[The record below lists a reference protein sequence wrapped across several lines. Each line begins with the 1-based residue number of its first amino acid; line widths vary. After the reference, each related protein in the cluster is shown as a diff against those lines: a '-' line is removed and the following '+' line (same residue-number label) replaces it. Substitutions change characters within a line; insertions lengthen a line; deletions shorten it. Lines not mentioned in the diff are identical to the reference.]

1 MDYAIN
7 FMKMLLE
14 AFLTG
19 FAIATGVSLF
29 VFPVSSRQVV
39 FGELAGYLASLTGL
53 LKAQGA
59 YLQSLESFEPLEKYD
74 SNEKDAASGKPRSA
88 LLMTSEGAKLKAGLA
103 KLYAL
108 HTKLPKDISF
118 AKREV
123 AIGKLG
129 PKDISGMWKLIRP
142 IMVPISG
149 LSAVID
155 ILQRRAEA
163 VQNEVD
169 SEDSKSKRKRIED
182 LHHLMK
188 SLHEPFETM
197 STSIAAAF
205 QHVLIT
211 FELVKPPKQKQDVE
225 NTGGDAAPGTA
236 GFAESY
242 KNQLDAF
249 VDSTKKSLREWCSHH
264 DIDLPPDFFE
274 SGYTPMDTTTL
285 NNNANEDDLREYN
298 RRQLYFALYVEYLL
312 TRVGLAALNLVL
324 YADERKQA
332 GALSK
337 TRLIVPG
344 IKTLKKW
351 VRCAFGRE
359 DLSHEHTADYDS
371 AGTRSLDLGQAYHKN
386 KDPEHLPPRN
396 VGERIGEAIR
406 LIPRA
411 FRSDASAFGFRVVL
425 ATMSIGIVCY
435 L

>member
-29 VFPVSSRQVV
+29 VFPISSRKVV
-39 FGELAGYLASLTGL
+39 FGELAGYLGSLTGL

-59 YLQSLESFEPLEKYD
+59 YLQSLETFEPTEKSGETEKNSSSDKGKQRPLET
-74 SNEKDAASGKPRSA
+74 P
-88 LLMTSEGAKLKAGLA
+88 EGAKLRAGLA

-108 HTKLPKDISF
+108 HTKLPKDINF
-118 AKREV
+118 AKREP

-129 PKDISGMWKLIRP
+129 PKDISGMWKLMRP
-142 IMVPISG
+142 IMIPISG

-155 ILQRRAEA
+155 ILQRRAEVVA
-163 VQNEVD
+163 AEMPGENE
-169 SEDSKSKRKRIED
+169 SKCKRIDD

-197 STSIAAAF
+197 STSISGAF

-211 FELVKPPKQKQDVE
+211 LELTKSPKSKQDE
-225 NTGGDAAPGTA
+225 ESRGGNAVPGTA
-236 GFAESY
+236 GFAESF
-242 KNQLDAF
+242 KSQLDDF
-249 VDSTKKSLREWCSHH
+249 IDSKKKSLREWCSHH

-274 SGYTPMDTTTL
+274 SGYTPIDTTTL
-285 NNNANEDDLREYN
+285 NADASEEDLRDYN

-312 TRVGLAALNLVL
+312 TRVGLAALDLVL
-324 YADERKQA
+324 WADERKQA

-337 TRLIVPG
+337 TRLILPG
-344 IKTLKKW
+344 VKALKKW
-351 VRCAFGRE
+351 LRCAFGRE
-359 DLSHEHTADYDS
+359 DLSDEHTADYDS
-371 AGTRSLDLGQAYHKN
+371 AGSQSLYLGQAYQKN

-396 VGERIGEAIR
+396 MGEKIGETIR

-411 FRSDASAFGFRVVL
+411 LRSDASSFGFRVVL
-425 ATMSIGIVCY
+425 ATMSVGIICF